1 VHMPIN
7 KKPVMILGQDKCIF
21 KQYNLTKKSRV
32 VPDRTRAL
40 LPKDDGQGIMVS
52 AFVARELGYGM
63 DLTPQQLDLINAER
77 KNWIRHIIRIKRLLQ
92 K

>member
-1 VHMPIN
+1 
-7 KKPVMILGQDKCIF
+7 
-21 KQYNLTKKSRV
+21 
-32 VPDRTRAL
+32 
-40 LPKDDGQGIMVS
+40 MVS